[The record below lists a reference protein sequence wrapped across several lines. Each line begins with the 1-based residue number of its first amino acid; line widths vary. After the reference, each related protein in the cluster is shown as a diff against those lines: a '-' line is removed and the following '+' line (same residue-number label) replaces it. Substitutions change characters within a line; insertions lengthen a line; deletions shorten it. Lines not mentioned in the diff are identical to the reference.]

1 MRSDGRDG
9 KRLTR
14 MNVNRKGNPQ
24 NTGKMLV
31 AGTVALSP
39 TGDFML
45 GDVQDSL
52 VRQTGLVKLVR
63 FGCP

>member
-1 MRSDGRDG
+1 
-9 KRLTR
+9 

-31 AGTVALSP
+31 AGTVAVSP
-39 TGDFML
+39 SGDFML

-63 FGCP
+63 FSCP